1 MSIEFKLSNPAS
13 TLPDHRQRSIS
24 RTEVKGRHPSAFR
37 GVCSAI
43 LAIIFI
49 VQSTIE
55 AAEPN
60 GFSRSIEFG
69 EHDWPWWRGPNRDGI
84 ANADQSPP
92 LSWSDTKNVLWRAPI
107 PGRGH
112 GSATV
117 VGDQVFLVAA
127 DYEVQEQS
135 VICLGRQTGEEVW
148 KTVVH
153 EGGFAK
159 KGNKKGTLASTTVAC
174 DGTKIYVNF
183 LNDGAVF
190 TTALSL
196 SGKLVW
202 QTKISDYVIHQGYGS
217 SPAIYDSLVI
227 VSADNKRKG
236 GGAIAG
242 LDRSSGDIV
251 WRRKRPA
258 KPNYASPVIL
268 NVAGK
273 DQLLFTGCDL
283 VTSLNPLTGKE
294 NWEIEGATTE
304 CVTTTVT
311 DGKHIFTSGGY
322 PKNHISAVA
331 ADGSGTVAWE
341 ETIRTYVPS
350 MIVRD
355 GHLFAILDAGIAMCR
370 RCDSGE
376 EVWKGRLAGTFSS
389 SPVMVG
395 DRIYVTNESGKTFV
409 INGTPERF
417 EILSTSTLGDSVF
430 STPTIC
436 GGRIYTRVAIQQD
449 GVRQEYLYCL
459 GKE

>member
-1 MSIEFKLSNPAS
+1 M
-13 TLPDHRQRSIS
+13 
-24 RTEVKGRHPSAFR
+24 
-37 GVCSAI
+37 
-43 LAIIFI
+43 
-49 VQSTIE
+49 
-55 AAEPN
+55 
-60 GFSRSIEFG
+60 
-69 EHDWPWWRGPNRDGI
+69 
-84 ANADQSPP
+84 
-92 LSWSDTKNVLWRAPI
+92 
-107 PGRGH
+107 
-112 GSATV
+112 
-117 VGDQVFLVAA
+117 
-127 DYEVQEQS
+127 
-135 VICLGRQTGEEVW
+135 
-148 KTVVH
+148 
-153 EGGFAK
+153 
-159 KGNKKGTLASTTVAC
+159 
-174 DGTKIYVNF
+174 
-183 LNDGAVF
+183 
-190 TTALSL
+190 
-196 SGKLVW
+196 
-202 QTKISDYVIHQGYGS
+202 
-217 SPAIYDSLVI
+217 
-227 VSADNKRKG
+227 
-236 GGAIAG
+236 
-242 LDRSSGDIV
+242 
-251 WRRKRPA
+251 
-258 KPNYASPVIL
+258 IL

-376 EVWKGRLAGTFSS
+376 EIWKGRLAGTFSS